1 MSLAPGTRLGPYE
14 ITGQIGAGGMGEVY
28 RATDP
33 NLGRQVAIKVLP
45 DSIAQDPERVARFER
60 EARTLATLN
69 HPNIAIVHGFEK
81 GDPSAGS
88 GQAVVRA
95 LVMELVEGPTLA
107 DRIAQRPIPLDEA
120 LPIARQIAEALEAAH
135 EHGIVH
141 RDLKPANVKVRP
153 DGTVKVLDFGLA
165 KVLEPA
171 ESDGGSGTKK
181 VGLSQS
187 PTITSPAGMT
197 GIGVLLGTAA
207 YMSPEQAKGRAADK
221 RSDVWAFGCVLYE
234 MLAGKRAFE
243 GDDVSDT
250 LASVLKGQTD
260 WNALPA
266 EVPLSIRTLLEG
278 CLTKDPRQRI
288 GGLSAA
294 LFVIDHQA
302 TLVPDGDASTAAA
315 SLVARGRLWRRALAS
330 ATFAV
335 VAAAAAYIGWSLKPA
350 APRAVTRFTIAV
362 PPAQRLTRTGRHVL
376 AISPDGRRVV
386 YVANQQLYLRE
397 MEQIEASPIRGTNED
412 PAEPVFSPDGQW
424 IAYWAKDQWRKVST
438 TGGAPVTLAAAN
450 IPFGATWHGD
460 RIIFGAGRDGIFEV
474 PDTAGTPRLLVTAD
488 EKASEL
494 LSNPQWLPGGEA
506 VLFTAGAAGAT
517 GLFVESLK
525 TGQRKKL
532 VEGAVDGRY
541 MKSGHLIYTL
551 GEALVASAFDLTRF
565 ELVGGPVSVL
575 EEFARAPLASQV
587 AVSDA
592 GSLVYQLGGG
602 GSGIEIRTLLWRDRQ
617 GRETPI
623 NAPAKA
629 YVAPRLSPRDDRIAV
644 AVDGDIWI
652 YTFATGALTP
662 LTFGDPSD
670 RFPLWSDDGKRILF
684 DSTPR
689 GETRSVFGTATD
701 GTGKPERLVTG
712 WPRPLSPDA
721 ISPDGKVVVCI
732 ENNPGNKTGAD
743 LFIVPLEA
751 GGQPRPLL
759 QQRGNQA
766 EAEISPDGRW
776 IAYQS
781 DESGTLQVWVR
792 PFPNVE
798 QGQWQVSSDGGSR
811 PLWERNSRE
820 LFYVS
825 SDQQLMAVPVEAG
838 ATFSHG
844 KAQALFDVRD
854 NLPPGALFMAFDIS
868 LDGKRFLMLKR
879 EGPAEGTS
887 FVAVENWF
895 EELKRRVPT
904 N

>member
-1 MSLAPGTRLGPYE
+1 MALTPGARLGPYE
-14 ITGQIGAGGMGEVY
+14 VTNQIGVGGMGEVY
-28 RATDP
+28 RAIDP

-45 DSIAQDPERVARFER
+45 AAIAQDPERVARFER

-81 GDPSAGS
+81 GDGL
-88 GQAVVRA
+88 RA

-107 DRIAQRPIPLDEA
+107 DRIAQQPIPLDEA
-120 LPIARQIAEALEAAH
+120 LPIARQIAEALETAH

-141 RDLKPANVKVRP
+141 RDLKPANIKLRP

-171 ESDGGSGTKK
+171 ESDGWSGANKA
-181 VGLSQS
+181 GLSHS

-250 LASVLKGQTD
+250 LASVLKGQAD

-278 CLTKDPRQRI
+278 CLIKDPRQRI

-302 TLVPDGDASTAAA
+302 SLVSAGHGSVPAA
-315 SLVARGRLWRRALAS
+315 SLVAPFPLWRAAIAA
-330 ATFAV
+330 ATLTV
-335 VAAAAAYIGWSLKPA
+335 VAAAAAYTGWILRPA
-350 APRAVTRFTIAV
+350 VSREVTRLTIAV

-376 AISPDGRRVV
+376 AISPDGRRVA

-424 IAYWAKDQWRKVST
+424 IVYWAKDHLRKVPT
-438 TGGAPVTLAAAN
+438 TGGAPLTLAAAN

-460 RIIFGAGRDGIFEV
+460 KVIFGAGRDGIFEV
-474 PDTAGTPRLLVTAD
+474 PDTAGTPRRVVTAD
-488 EKASEL
+488 EKASEI

-506 VLFTAGAAGAT
+506 ILFTAGAAGAT

-541 MKSGHLIYTL
+541 LKSGHLIYTV

-575 EEFARAPLASQV
+575 EEFARAPLTSQV

-592 GSLVYQLGGG
+592 GSLVYQFGAGG
-602 GSGIEIRTLLWRDRQ
+602 IPTRTLLWRDRQ

-623 NAPAKA
+623 NASAKA
-629 YVAPRLSPRDDRIAV
+629 YVAPRLSPGDDRIAV
-644 AVDGDIWI
+644 EAGGDIWI
-652 YTFATGALTP
+652 YRFANGALTP
-662 LTFGDPSD
+662 LTFGDPPD
-670 RFPLWSDDGKRILF
+670 RFPLWSYDGKRILF

-689 GETRSVFGTATD
+689 GEIRSVFETATD
-701 GTGKPERLVTG
+701 GTGKPARLVTG

-732 ENNPGNKTGAD
+732 ENNPANKTGAD
-743 LFIVPLEA
+743 LIIVPLET

-759 QQRGNQA
+759 QERGNQN

-811 PLWERNSRE
+811 PLWGRNSRE

-825 SDQQLMAVPVEAG
+825 SDQRLMAVPFEAG
-838 ATFSHG
+838 TTFRHG
-844 KAQALFDVRD
+844 KPQALFDVRD
-854 NLPPGALFMAFDIS
+854 NLPADALFMPFDIS

-879 EGPAEGTS
+879 EGPAEGTT

-895 EELKRRVPT
+895 EELKRLVPT
-904 N
+904 K